1 MGIGGS
7 AMFGWLLPDATHQVL
22 FEGWDRQQYRPR
34 HGKAPIMVRGA
45 HTAASAIERARV
57 RYLGA
62 AEEEGLAGA
71 AAAASGTGRPQ
82 RAD

>member
-1 MGIGGS
+1 
-7 AMFGWLLPDATHQVL
+7 MFGWLLPDVSHQAL

-34 HGKAPIMVRGA
+34 HGKPPFMVRGA
-45 HTAASAIERARV
+45 YSAVTAIGRARV

-71 AAAASGTGRPQ
+71 AAGATAGGTGRRPQ